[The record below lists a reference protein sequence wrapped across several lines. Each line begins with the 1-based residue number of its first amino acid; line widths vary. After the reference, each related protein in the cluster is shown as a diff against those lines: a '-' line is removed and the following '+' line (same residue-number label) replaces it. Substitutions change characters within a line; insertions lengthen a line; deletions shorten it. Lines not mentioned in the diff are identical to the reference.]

1 MCDVFAIYDNNIS
14 PSLLMIILKIII
26 LYFIQFQIRHT
37 DNFPPTGTPAS
48 YDNVCN
54 TFTDERT
61 LATCIVLYID
71 QSKSMLQLGPD
82 HRYRLPRITFE
93 DHTYTVY
100 ARL

>member
-48 YDNVCN
+48 SYNS
-54 TFTDERT
+54 TDILSGTMYKHLIGLQSIGAHSSALIMYTRRVPVQRAVERVE
-61 LATCIVLYID
+61 IPY
-71 QSKSMLQLGPD
+71 P
-82 HRYRLPRITFE
+82 
-93 DHTYTVY
+93 
-100 ARL
+100 